1 MPRRKSFSSIMKAA
15 ARESAKAQRQAAA
28 RQRQQ
33 LREQE
38 RARKAAEKQAKQEY
52 LESRLEE
59 AEDIN
64 SQITS
69 WVQDLQNVLEHTL
82 EVDDAIS
89 FEELRIKETFPPIQ
103 IPSELSVKSVAPVL
117 RKPSPPPKLLA
128 NVFPCFKRR
137 HIDAVKKADLVYR
150 TKKKE
155 YAELEQSKL
164 DKLAQYKSEYER
176 NKRSFELKVQQRNA
190 EVNELETDYKAGDA
204 SAVATYCE
212 MVLERSEYPSIE
224 EYPYL
229 FAEYGEEAN
238 FPQNFRVAYVPS
250 SKQLV
255 VDYEL
260 PGLAVIPTIS
270 EVKYV
275 KTKDSIQSK
284 NRKVTEVKSL
294 YQEVVAAVALRSI
307 HEVLEADRSNLIDV
321 VFFCGYFNI
330 VVLTTGQDIQPYLV
344 SVRVIR
350 DRFEELNLS
359 RIDKQLCLKNLGAQ
373 LSPRPAEMRAVKPIL
388 EFDMVDP
395 RFIEQEGNILSELE
409 SRPNL
414 IELNPSEFES
424 FVASL
429 FTQMGFETK
438 LTRSSRDGGVD
449 AIAYDTRPIVGGKV
463 VIQAK
468 RYRHTVGVSAVRDL
482 YGTMMN
488 EGANKGILVATS
500 GYGPDA
506 YDFVK
511 DKPIE
516 LIDGGGLLY
525 LLEEHTGLKAKI
537 VMPEK

>member
-1 MPRRKSFSSIMKAA
+1 MKAA
-15 ARESAKAQRQAAA
+15 ARESARAQRQAATQQ
-28 RQRQQ
+28 RQRV
-33 LREQE
+33 REYE
-38 RARKAAEKQAKQEY
+38 RAAKAAEKQAKQEY
-52 LESRLEE
+52 LESRLEKV
-59 AEDIN
+59 EDIN
-64 SQITS
+64 SQIAG
-69 WVQDLQNVLEHTL
+69 WGQDLQNILEHTL
-82 EVDDAIS
+82 SVDDAIS
-89 FEELRIKETFPPIQ
+89 FDDLRVKDTFSPLQ
-103 IPSELSVKSVAPVL
+103 IPTELSINRQEPVL
-117 RKPSPPPKLLA
+117 RKPSPPPKWLSNIFTCL
-128 NVFPCFKRR
+128 KQR
-137 HIDAVKKADLVYR
+137 HIDALKKADLAHKSNRKNY
-150 TKKKE
+150 
-155 YAELEQSKL
+155 LEVEQERLSKL
-164 DKLAQYKSEYER
+164 EKYKSDYER
-176 NKRSFELKVQQRNA
+176 SRQSFTLKVQQRNA
-190 EVNELETDYKAGDA
+190 EVDELEADYRAGEA
-204 SAVATYCE
+204 GAVATYCE
-212 MVLERSEYPSIE
+212 MVLERSEYPVID

-229 FAEYGEEAN
+229 LSEYGEAAN
-238 FPQNFRVAYVPS
+238 FPQNMRVAYVS
-250 SKQLV
+250 NSKQLV
-255 VDYEL
+255 IDYEL
-260 PGLAVIPTIS
+260 PSAGVIPAIA

-284 NRKVTEVKSL
+284 AQKVNETKAL
-294 YQEVVAAVALRSI
+294 YQDIIAAIALRSI
-307 HEVLEADRSNLIDV
+307 HEVLEADQANLIEVV
-321 VFFCGYFNI
+321 VFSGYI
-330 VVLTTGQDIQPYLV
+330 STVDLTTGKDIQPYLI

-350 DRFEELNLS
+350 ERFDELDLS
-359 RIDKQLCLKNLGAQ
+359 RIDKRLCLKNLGAQ
-373 LSPRPAEMRAVKPIL
+373 LSPRPAEAQAVKPIL

-429 FTQMGFETK
+429 FSQMGFETK

-468 RYRHTVGVSAVRDL
+468 RYRNTVGVSAVRDL

-537 VMPEK
+537 VMTES

>member
-15 ARESAKAQRQAAA
+15 AKESARAQRQAAA
-28 RQRQQ
+28 QQRQRI
-33 LREQE
+33 REHE
-38 RARKAAEKQAKQEY
+38 RAAKAAEKQAKQEY

-59 AEDIN
+59 VEDSN
-64 SQITS
+64 LQIAN
-69 WVQDLQNVLEHTL
+69 WIQDLQNILEHTL
-82 EVDDAIS
+82 GVDDAIS
-89 FEELRIKETFPPIQ
+89 FDDLRVKDTFPSLQ
-103 IPSELSVKSVAPVL
+103 IPTELSIKRQEPIL
-117 RKPSPPPKLLA
+117 QKPSSPPKWLSNIFTCL
-128 NVFPCFKRR
+128 KQR
-137 HIDAVKKADLVYR
+137 HINALKKADL
-150 TKKKE
+150 T
-155 YAELEQSKL
+155 
-164 DKLAQYKSEYER
+164 YKSNRKNYLEIEQERLGKLEKYKSDYER
-176 NKRSFELKVQQRNA
+176 SRQSFVLKVQQRNA
-190 EVNELETDYKAGDA
+190 EVDELEADYRAGEA
-204 SAVATYCE
+204 GAVATYCE
-212 MVLERSEYPSIE
+212 MVLERSEYPAID

-229 FAEYGEEAN
+229 LSEYGEAAN
-238 FPQNFRVAYVPS
+238 FPQNMRVAYVPD

-260 PGLAVIPTIS
+260 PSSGVIPVIA

-284 NRKVTEVKSL
+284 ARKVTETKAL
-294 YQEVVAAVALRSI
+294 YQDVIASIALRSI
-307 HEVLEADRSNLIDV
+307 HEVLEADQANLIEVV
-321 VFFCGYFNI
+321 VFSGYVNT
-330 VVLTTGQDIQPYLV
+330 VDLTTGKDIQPYLI

-350 DRFEELNLS
+350 ERFDELDLS
-359 RIDKQLCLKNLGAQ
+359 RIDKRLCLKNLGAQ
-373 LSPRPAEMRAVKPIL
+373 LSPSPAEAQAVKPIL

-429 FTQMGFETK
+429 FSQMGFETK

-537 VMPEK
+537 VMP

>member
-1 MPRRKSFSSIMKAA
+1 MTVQLVQAGA
-15 ARESAKAQRQAAA
+15 ARSI
-28 RQRQQ
+28 
-33 LREQE
+33 
-38 RARKAAEKQAKQEY
+38 
-52 LESRLEE
+52 S
-59 AEDIN
+59 
-64 SQITS
+64 S
-69 WVQDLQNVLEHTL
+69 WVQDLQNILEHTL

-89 FEELRIKETFPPIQ
+89 FEELRIKDTFLPIQ
-103 IPSELSVKSVAPVL
+103 LPSELAIKSTAPVL
-117 RKPSPPPKLLA
+117 RKPSPPAKWLA
-128 NVFPCFKRR
+128 NLFPCFKRR

-150 TKKKE
+150 TQKQE
-155 YAELEQSKL
+155 YAALEQDKSNKL
-164 DKLAQYKSEYER
+164 EQYKSEYE
-176 NKRSFELKVQQRNA
+176 KRKQSFELKVQQRNA
-190 EVNELETDYKAGDA
+190 EVNELETDYREGEPG
-204 SAVATYCE
+204 AVATYCE
-212 MVLERSEYPSIE
+212 MVLERSEYPTVE
-224 EYPYL
+224 EYPHL
-229 FAEYGEEAN
+229 SSEYCKDAH
-238 FPQNFRVAYVPS
+238 FPQVFRVAYVPA

-255 VDYEL
+255 IDYEL
-260 PGLAVIPTIS
+260 PGVGIVPTVS

-275 KTKDSIQSK
+275 KTKDAVQSK
-284 NRKVTEVKSL
+284 TRKASEVKSL
-294 YQEVVAAVALRSI
+294 YQEVIAALTLRSI
-307 HEVLEADRSNLIDV
+307 HEVLEADQSNLIEVV
-321 VFFCGYFNI
+321 VFSGYVNT
-330 VVLTTGQDIQPYLV
+330 VDLTTGQDIQPYLI

-373 LSPRPAEMRAVKPIL
+373 LSPRPAEMQAVKPIL
-388 EFDMVDP
+388 EFNMVDP

-429 FTQMGFETK
+429 FSQMGFETK

>member
-15 ARESAKAQRQAAA
+15 ARESARAQRQAAA
-28 RQRQQ
+28 HQRQRT
-33 LREQE
+33 REY
-38 RARKAAEKQAKQEY
+38 AMAAKAAEKQAKQDY

-64 SQITS
+64 LQMSGWI
-69 WVQDLQNVLEHTL
+69 QDLQNILEHTL
-82 EVDDAIS
+82 GVDDSIS
-89 FEELRIKETFPPIQ
+89 FDDLRIKDTFPPIQ
-103 IPSELSVKSVAPVL
+103 VPNELALSLKEPVL
-117 RKPSPPPKLLA
+117 NKPSSPPKWLSNIFTCL
-128 NVFPCFKRR
+128 KQR
-137 HIDAVKKADLVYR
+137 HLEALKKADLAY
-150 TKKKE
+150 KS
-155 YAELEQSKL
+155 SKRRYLDIERERL
-164 DKLAQYKSEYER
+164 DKLAKYQSDHEKSLQG
-176 NKRSFELKVQQRNA
+176 FMLKVQQRNA
-190 EVNELETDYKAGDA
+190 EVDELEADYRLGDA

-212 MVLERSEYPSIE
+212 MVLERSEYPSVE

-229 FAEYGEEAN
+229 FSEHGEEAN
-238 FPQNFRVAYVPS
+238 FPQNFRVAYVPE

-260 PGLAVIPTIS
+260 PGLGIIPTSS

-275 KTKDSIQSK
+275 KAKDAIQSK
-284 NRKVTEVKSL
+284 PQKANEIKAL
-294 YQEVVAAVALRSI
+294 YQDVVSAIALRTI
-307 HEVLEADRSNLIDV
+307 HEVLEADQSNLIKVV
-321 VFFCGYFNI
+321 VFSGY
-330 VVLTTGQDIQPYLV
+330 VSTVDPTTGKDIQPYLI

-350 DRFEELNLS
+350 ERFDELNLN
-359 RIDKQLCLKNLGAQ
+359 RIDKRLCLKNLGAQ
-373 LSPRPAEMRAVKPIL
+373 LSPRPAEMQAVKPIL
-388 EFDMVDP
+388 EFNMVDP

-414 IELNPSEFES
+414 IDLNPSEFES

-429 FTQMGFETK
+429 FSQMGFETK

-468 RYRHTVGVSAVRDL
+468 RYRNTVGVSAVRDL

-537 VMPEK
+537 VMPE